1 MRSAFPRCPMRISS
15 LSPTD
20 WRPLIMMLAEILN
33 SLFPDGRDVAIER
46 GLLYGH
52 GTRPRGRAVVIGV
65 DGRAAVGVDE
75 AAWLSRKVLE
85 ALRAGGT
92 DPILVLVDSD
102 SQRMSK
108 RDELLGLNEFLAHLA
123 KCLIYADTQGHPTVG
138 LLYGHT
144 AAGAFIA
151 TALATRTLLALP
163 GADPAVMDLPSMSRV
178 TKLSI
183 EVLKDKAKC
192 TPVFAPGIDNL
203 AQIGGVSQILDPRA
217 SLAAQL
223 ESALTTMAAGPAA
236 GASDTR
242 DRLGKER
249 HGRPKAGDIAMRVRE
264 LALAAR

>member
-1 MRSAFPRCPMRISS
+1 
-15 LSPTD
+15 
-20 WRPLIMMLAEILN
+20 MMLAEIL
-33 SLFPDGRDVAIER
+33 SALFPNGHGVVLER
-46 GLLYGH
+46 GLLFGH
-52 GTRPRGRAVVIGV
+52 GTRPRGRTIVIGV

-108 RDELLGLNEFLAHLA
+108 RDELLGLSEFLAHLA
-123 KCLIYADTQGHPTVG
+123 KCLIYADAQGHPTVG

-163 GADPAVMDLPSMSRV
+163 GAEPAVMDLPSMARV
-178 TKLSI
+178 TKLPI
-183 EVLKDKAKC
+183 EVLRDKAKG
-192 TPVFAPGIDNL
+192 TPVFAPGLDNM
-203 AQIGGVSQILDPRA
+203 AQSGGVSQVLDPRA

-223 ESALTTMAAGPAA
+223 EAALAAMATDTAA
-236 GASDTR
+236 RASDTR
-242 DRLGKER
+242 DQLGKER
-249 HGRPKAGDIAMRVRE
+249 HGRPKAADIATRVRE
-264 LALAAR
+264 LARAAR

>member
-1 MRSAFPRCPMRISS
+1 MK
-15 LSPTD
+15 
-20 WRPLIMMLAEILN
+20 LAEVLS
-33 SLFPDGRDVAIER
+33 SLFPNGHDVALR
-46 GLLYGH
+46 HGLLFGYGA
-52 GTRPRGRAVVIGV
+52 RPRGRAIVIGV
-65 DGRAAVGVDE
+65 DDRAAVGVDE
-75 AAWLSRKVLE
+75 AVWLSREVLE

-108 RDELLGLNEFLAHLA
+108 RDELLGLSEFLAHLA
-123 KCLIYADTQGHPTVG
+123 KCLIYADAQGHPTVG

-163 GADPAVMDLPSMSRV
+163 GADPAVMDLPSMARV

-183 EVLKDKAKC
+183 EVLKDKAKS
-192 TPVFAPGIDNL
+192 TPVFAPGLENL
-203 AQIGGVSQILDPRA
+203 AQTGGVSQILDPRA

-223 ESALTTMAAGPAA
+223 EVALTALTAAAQA
-236 GASDTR
+236 RSSDTR
-242 DRLGKER
+242 DQLGKER
-249 HGRPKAGDIAMRVRE
+249 HGRPKAADIATRVRE

>member
-1 MRSAFPRCPMRISS
+1 
-15 LSPTD
+15 
-20 WRPLIMMLAEILN
+20 MMLAEILS
-33 SLFPDGRDVAIER
+33 SLFPDGHDVALEH
-46 GLLYGH
+46 GLLCGYG
-52 GTRPRGRAVVIGV
+52 GRARGRAFVIGV
-65 DGRAAVGVDE
+65 YDRAAVGVDE
-75 AAWLSRKVLE
+75 AVWLSRKVLE

-108 RDELLGLNEFLAHLA
+108 RDELLGLSEFLAHLA
-123 KCLIYADTQGHPTVG
+123 KCLLYADARGHPTVA

-163 GADPAVMDLPSMSRV
+163 GADPAVMDLPSMARV

-183 EVLKDKAKC
+183 EVLEDKAKSS
-192 TPVFAPGIDNL
+192 PVFAPGLENL
-203 AQIGGVSQILDPRA
+203 AQTGGVSRILDPRA

-223 ESALTTMAAGPAA
+223 EDALTAMAAETPAR
-236 GASDTR
+236 ASDTR
-242 DRLGKER
+242 DQLGKER
-249 HGRPKAGDIAMRVRE
+249 HGRPKAAAIAMRVRE

>member
-1 MRSAFPRCPMRISS
+1 MK
-15 LSPTD
+15 
-20 WRPLIMMLAEILN
+20 LAEILS
-33 SLFPDGRDVAIER
+33 SLFPNGHDVVLEHD
-46 GLLYGH
+46 LLFGH
-52 GTRPRGRAVVIGV
+52 GTWPRGRAIVIGV

-75 AAWLSRKVLE
+75 AAWLSRKVLA

-108 RDELLGLNEFLAHLA
+108 RDELLGLSEFLAHLA
-123 KCLIYADTQGHPTVG
+123 KCLIYADAQGHPTVG

-163 GADPAVMDLPSMSRV
+163 GAEPAVMDLPSMARV

-183 EVLKDKAKC
+183 EVLKDKAKS
-192 TPVFAPGIDNL
+192 TPVFAPGLENL
-203 AQIGGVSQILDPRA
+203 AQTGGVSQILDPRA

-223 ESALTTMAAGPAA
+223 EAALTAMAAGAPAR
-236 GASDTR
+236 ASDTR
-242 DRLGKER
+242 DQLGKER
-249 HGRPKAGDIAMRVRE
+249 HGRPKAADIALRVHE

>member
-1 MRSAFPRCPMRISS
+1 
-15 LSPTD
+15 
-20 WRPLIMMLAEILN
+20 MMLAEILK
-33 SLFPDGRDVAIER
+33 SLFPDGREVALEH
-46 GLLYGH
+46 GLLFGH
-52 GTRPRGRAVVIGV
+52 GTGPRGRAIVIGV
-65 DGRAAVGVDE
+65 EGHTAVGVDE

-85 ALRAGGT
+85 ALGAGGT
-92 DPILVLVDSD
+92 DPIVVLVDSD

-108 RDELLGLNEFLAHLA
+108 RDELLGLSEFLAHLA

-163 GADPAVMDLPSMSRV
+163 GAQPAVMDLPSMARV

-183 EVLKDKAKC
+183 EVLQDKAKS
-192 TPVFAPGIDNL
+192 TPVFAPGLENL
-203 AQIGGVSQILDPRA
+203 AQTGAVSQVLDPHV

-223 ESALTTMAAGPAA
+223 AAALTAMAAGPPSR
-236 GASDTR
+236 ASDTR
-242 DRLGKER
+242 DQLGKER
-249 HGRPKAGDIAMRVRE
+249 HGRPKAADIAERVRD